1 MMFMKDMDLGIVEKI
16 ITKEVKDTH
25 LIEELE
31 TLKKEL
37 TQKNLTIKQQSNKI
51 EEMEDVLEHFKKV
64 TVNRRAKYL
73 KTSNLND
80 TYID

>member
-1 MMFMKDMDLGIVEKI
+1 MLIQEQKI
-16 ITKEVKDTH
+16 KM
-25 LIEELE
+25 
-31 TLKKEL
+31 
-37 TQKNLTIKQQSNKI
+37 